1 MEWNNEWNEFFDDEV
16 VDRELKKVR
25 KEYSIEDR
33 TQREFFKRGYVN
45 TEITCGLT
53 DTQNET
59 YNGYE
64 DFDELEW
71 N

>member
-1 MEWNNEWNEFFDDEV
+1 MEWNNEWNDFFDDEV
-16 VDRELKKVR
+16 VNREMKKVR

-33 TQREFFKRGYVN
+33 TQRQFFKRGYVE
-45 TEITCGLT
+45 TDITCGI
-53 DTQNET
+53 TQQGT

-64 DFDELEW
+64 DFDEMEM